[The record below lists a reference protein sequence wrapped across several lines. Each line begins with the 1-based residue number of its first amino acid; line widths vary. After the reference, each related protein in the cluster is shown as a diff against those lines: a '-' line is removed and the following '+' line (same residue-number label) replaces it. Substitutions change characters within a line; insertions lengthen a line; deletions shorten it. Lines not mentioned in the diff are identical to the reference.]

1 MNKRIIIK
9 EFKMNSLNNRKKKV
23 RIILPKKYFLTK
35 DNYPVLYM
43 HDGQN
48 LVNKSPYSNYS
59 WEVLKTMDDL
69 GEMIIVGM
77 DSHPTK
83 RIQEYSPALAKNVI
97 HYINK
102 KVGVPKLEIKPEA
115 LEYGD
120 FIITQVKPYIDSN
133 FRTYK
138 DRNHTFIAGSSCGGI
153 ISIYLGLKYQNI
165 FSIIGAFS
173 PAFWFVRKP
182 FFDSIKSI
190 NIDKNIIIYHDMG
203 TKENGKFSSL
213 YIKYQKKFDELI
225 RKKIPSDNVIMLID
239 KEAEHNEFYWSKRF
253 QGFYSLCLENI
264 RE

>member
-1 MNKRIIIK
+1 M
-9 EFKMNSLNNRKKKV
+9 
-23 RIILPKKYFLTK
+23 
-35 DNYPVLYM
+35 
-43 HDGQN
+43 
-48 LVNKSPYSNYS
+48 
-59 WEVLKTMDDL
+59 
-69 GEMIIVGM
+69 
-77 DSHPTK
+77 
-83 RIQEYSPALAKNVI
+83 
-97 HYINK
+97 
-102 KVGVPKLEIKPEA
+102 PKLEIKPEA

-213 YIKYQKKFDELI
+213 YIKYQK
-225 RKKIPSDNVIMLID
+225 
-239 KEAEHNEFYWSKRF
+239 
-253 QGFYSLCLENI
+253 SLMN
-264 RE
+264 